1 MNLFYFLTNSDKLC
15 DTLEPI
21 MTLVGYVIYGIK
33 VVVPVILI
41 VIGMIDLT
49 KAIMSKDDGE
59 IKKAQ
64 VSLVK
69 KLVIGVCVYLVITIV
84 GLIMQLI
91 NAEGYKDCVKCAFN
105 PFGGDCT
112 VIQEDDYNTPTGGG
126 GGNQTTTKQ

>member
-1 MNLFYFLTNSDKLC
+1 MNLFYFLTTSDRLC

-49 KAIMSKDDGE
+49 KAIMSKDDSE

-91 NAEGYKDCVKCAFN
+91 NAEGYQNCVKCAFD

-112 VIQEDDYNTPTGGG
+112 VIQDDYSAHTGGG
-126 GGNQTTTKQ
+126 NENQTNTKQ

>member
-1 MNLFYFLTNSDKLC
+1 MNLFYFLTTSDKLC
-15 DTLEPI
+15 NTLEPI

-41 VIGMIDLT
+41 VMGMIDLT
-49 KAIMSKDDGE
+49 RAIMQKDDSE

-69 KLVIGVCVYLVITIV
+69 KLVVGVCVYLVITIV

-91 NAEGYKDCVKCAFN
+91 NADGYENCVNCAFD

-112 VIQEDDYNTPTGGG
+112 VIQDVAPTGGGG
-126 GGNQTTTKQ
+126 GGNQTTAEE